1 MFEEGYDGWEALVR
15 AARDLGLTP
24 TETREWLREMRKLNE
39 TDASMSELEAET
51 DAYEDNE
58 D

>member
-1 MFEEGYDGWEALVR
+1 MYDEEYVGWEALVR

-24 TETREWLREMRKLNE
+24 SETKEWLREMWELIEVGNE
-39 TDASMSELEAET
+39 MKAET

>member
-1 MFEEGYDGWEALVR
+1 MFEEEYVGWEALVR

-24 TETREWLREMRKLNE
+24 EETKEWLREMRELNE
-39 TDASMSELEAET
+39 ASELEAET
-51 DAYEDNE
+51 DAREDNE